1 MREAIGEYSR
11 FSHAEVGGFEV
22 PSGVS
27 PQPKSLEE
35 TIRGSMNRARSA
47 FKSDSRSVY
56 GIGLESGLME
66 VPYTKTG
73 FMDVCACAIF
83 DGNRFHLGLSSVFEY
98 PIEVT
103 RLVLEEGLDVTEAFN
118 ATGLSQNE
126 KLGSAEGAIGLLTGG
141 RVTRKDYTKQAIVT
155 AMVHLENP
163 ELY

>member
-1 MREAIGEYSR
+1 
-11 FSHAEVGGFEV
+11 
-22 PSGVS
+22 
-27 PQPKSLEE
+27 
-35 TIRGSMNRARSA
+35 
-47 FKSDSRSVY
+47 
-56 GIGLESGLME
+56 ME

-126 KLGSAEGAIGLLTGG
+126 KLGSAEGAVGLLTGG
-141 RVTRKDYTKQAIVT
+141 RITRKDYTKQAIVT